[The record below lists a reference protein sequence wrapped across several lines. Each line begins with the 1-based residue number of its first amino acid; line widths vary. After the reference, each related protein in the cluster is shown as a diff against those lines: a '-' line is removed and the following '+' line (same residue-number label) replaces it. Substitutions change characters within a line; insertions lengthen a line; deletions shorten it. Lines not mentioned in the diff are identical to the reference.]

1 MMASSLGGATM
12 SQTDDFEASTP
23 TNDVEPLKRAWRNE
37 KAAPEILPFEASLIG
52 RIKEQI
58 QLMEETIEEYSR
70 SGIDPLIVSLYQM
83 DLDRT
88 QFLLRSYIRIRLQ
101 KIEKYM
107 LYMLKSDELFGRL
120 SEEERVFAER
130 CCHDVKSHF
139 DESVLS
145 KLPNN
150 YQSILRQS
158 IISEEDD
165 MVPEPP
171 LDTFVVCKSKEYLE
185 HIQLED
191 EDERASSR
199 LEEPFEM
206 EANVLH
212 IIRYKP
218 IKSLVESGRI
228 DLL

>member
-1 MMASSLGGATM
+1 MASSLGGASV
-12 SQTDDFEASTP
+12 SQTDDFETFTP
-23 TNDVEPLKRAWRNE
+23 TTDVEPLKRAWRNE
-37 KAAPEILPFEASLIG
+37 KAAPEILPFEASLVG

-58 QLMEETIEEYSR
+58 QLMEDTIEEYSR

-107 LYMLKSDELFGRL
+107 LYILKSDELFRRL
-120 SEEERVFAER
+120 SEEEITFTDR
-130 CCHDVKSHF
+130 CSHDMKKHF

-150 YQSILRQS
+150 YQDILRQS

-191 EDERASSR
+191 EEERASSR
-199 LEEPFEM
+199 VEEPFEM

>member
-1 MMASSLGGATM
+1 MKRLLLRFYPMRHLWLGESKSRSKQCCIH
-12 SQTDDFEASTP
+12 SQED
-23 TNDVEPLKRAWRNE
+23 
-37 KAAPEILPFEASLIG
+37 
-52 RIKEQI
+52 
-58 QLMEETIEEYSR
+58 TIEEYSR

-83 DLDRT
+83 DLDRV
-88 QFLLRSYIRIRLQ
+88 QFLLRSYIRSRLQ

-107 LYMLKSDELFGRL
+107 LYILKSDELFGRL
-120 SEEERVFAER
+120 SREEITFTDR
-130 CCHDVKSHF
+130 CRHDMKKHF

-150 YQSILRQS
+150 YQDILKQS
-158 IISEEDD
+158 ITSEEDD

-191 EDERASSR
+191 EEERASSR
-199 LEEPFEM
+199 IEEPFEM

-212 IIRYKP
+212 IIRYRP

>member
-1 MMASSLGGATM
+1 MASSLGGASM
-12 SQTDDFEASTP
+12 SQTDDFEMFTP
-23 TNDVEPLKRAWRNE
+23 TTDVEPLKRAWRNE
-37 KAAPEILPFEASLIG
+37 KAAPEILPFEGSLVG

-58 QLMEETIEEYSR
+58 QSMEETIEEYSR

-88 QFLLRSYIRIRLQ
+88 QFLLRSYVRSRLQ

-107 LYMLKSDELFGRL
+107 LYILKSDELFSRL
-120 SEEERVFAER
+120 SKEEITFTDR
-130 CCHDVKSHF
+130 CRHDMKKHF

-150 YQSILRQS
+150 YQDILRQS
-158 IISEEDD
+158 ITSEEDD

-191 EDERASSR
+191 EEERASSR
-199 LEEPFEM
+199 IEEPFEM

-212 IIRYKP
+212 IIRYRP
-218 IKSLVESGRI
+218 IKSLVESGKI